1 MGPLGPLLMYVVFGL
16 PDSTEQWSRH
26 SPFGPVESGGEAS
39 PGGKKSAR
47 GGGENRPHSTGN
59 QPTQPINQPGRD
71 DGSAANSVSDF
82 LQ

>member
-1 MGPLGPLLMYVVFGL
+1 MWYSV
-16 PDSTEQWSRH
+16 
-26 SPFGPVESGGEAS
+26 SPTRQNSGRDIPHLVRLKVEAKPVREGRNRRG
-39 PGGKKSAR
+39 

-59 QPTQPINQPGRD
+59 QPTQPINQPGCD